1 MTKQTK
7 ALRRHQARKYIEEC
21 LTKGVHHED
30 VDQKLLQEY
39 MITFMKDYVQI
50 KTVFDNRL

>member
-30 VDQKLLQEY
+30 VDRQLLQEC
-39 MITFMKDYVQI
+39 MDNFMKDYVQI
-50 KTVFDNRL
+50 KTVLDNRL